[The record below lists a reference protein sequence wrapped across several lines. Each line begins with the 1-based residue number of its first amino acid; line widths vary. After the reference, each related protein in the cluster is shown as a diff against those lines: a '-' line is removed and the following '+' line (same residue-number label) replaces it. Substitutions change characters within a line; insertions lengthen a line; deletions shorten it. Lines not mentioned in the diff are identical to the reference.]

1 MHKFLCVLCVYVVG
15 DDWILTPKPLNV
27 NFVSSFP
34 PRECGIATFTHDLSA
49 SLYNISDNVVWNV
62 SVIEECRKLFLS
74 NVSLR
79 AQAAQLGKKEFVRSK
94 RFVSKTFNVIKDC
107 NVESYTAA
115 AKRVN
120 DSKIDIVNIQHEF
133 GLYKGDFGCYILEF
147 MRRVRKPIVTT
158 FHTVLPNPPPRMR
171 EVVKDIYALSD
182 KVIVSANAGA
192 DLLQNKFGL
201 DKTQVTMVPH
211 GVPQL
216 PELVD
221 TKLAK
226 RGLGLAGKLV
236 IASYGLINP
245 DKGIEYVIQ
254 ALPSILEANPREK
267 ITYMIVGE
275 HHPALDRK
283 VRELYKEKIDGLVKE
298 LGLSRNVKFVE
309 RYLSNKD
316 MIRHF
321 LATDVCAITNMNPD
335 QISSGV
341 LSQAIGCG
349 RTIVATKFA
358 HATEALSKGRGL
370 FVEFGDPEDIAEKIN
385 LLIADAELRK
395 TLSHRV
401 YAYGRALTWDQIA
414 RRYFNVFAQVRE
426 PEVELPSIPLQQRFS
441 QPIDR
446 ALRRSKI

>member
-1 MHKFLCVLCVYVVG
+1 M
-15 DDWILTPKPLNV
+15 
-27 NFVSSFP
+27 SSFP
-34 PRECGIATFTHDLSA
+34 PRECGIATFTHDLA
-49 SLYNISDNVVWNV
+49 TSLSSISDHAVWNV
-62 SVIEECRKLFLS
+62 SVIQECRKLFLS

-94 RFVSKTFNVIKDC
+94 RFASKTFNIIKDC
-107 NVESYTAA
+107 NVESYIAA
-115 AKRVN
+115 AKRIN
-120 DSKIDIVNIQHEF
+120 DSKIDVINIQHEF

-158 FHTVLPNPPPRMR
+158 FHTVLPNPPSRMR

-182 KVIVSANAGA
+182 RVIVSANAGI
-192 DLLQNKFGL
+192 DLLHNKFGL
-201 DKTQVTMVPH
+201 DKSQLTMVPH
-211 GVPQL
+211 GVPQV
-216 PELVD
+216 PKLVD
-221 TKLAK
+221 TEFAK
-226 RGLGLAGKLV
+226 RGLGLAGKFV

-254 ALPSILEANPREK
+254 ALPSIIEANPRED

-298 LGLSRNVKFVE
+298 LGLSRNVRFVE

-321 LATDVCAITNMNPD
+321 LATDVCAVTNMNPD
-335 QISSGV
+335 QISSGI

-349 RTIVATKFA
+349 RSIVATRFA
-358 HATEALSKGRGL
+358 HATEALSNGRGL
-370 FVEFGDPEDIAEKIN
+370 FVEFGNPEDIAEKIN
-385 LLIADAELRK
+385 LLVADAELRK
-395 TLSHRV
+395 TLSYRV
-401 YAYGRALTWDQIA
+401 HAYGRALTWDQIA

-426 PEVELPSIPLQQRFS
+426 PQDQLPHIPLQQRFS